1 MEALIKV
8 TEANLELFQNLG
20 SIVYTSQDKKYIYL
34 PFWFE
39 IVDNETIKAHHL
51 DNIPKDLEKAIKDM
65 RE

>member
-39 IVDNETIKAHHL
+39 VIDNETIKTHRFGEL
-51 DNIPKDLEKAIKDM
+51 PKDLEKAIKAM